1 MSLIL
6 IHNQCYKLL
15 CSSIQPRVA
24 KSTKILA
31 SVAAPH
37 AWTYASLILT
47 NNNKQTLIKQYS
59 TTYDVEQM

>member
-24 KSTKILA
+24 KFTKILA
-31 SVAAPH
+31 SNAAPH

-47 NNNKQTLIKQYS
+47 NDNEQNLFKQYS
-59 TTYDVEQM
+59 ITYDVQHM